1 MSTRS
6 VPSCRIFEKN
16 FYKNVIMVEGSLTTK
31 ISYETGKR
39 PKKAERSG
47 SGNYCS
53 MSDCKNT
60 QFKVDNKAKIK
71 TGVGFFLFP
80 KSPKRR
86 KECLQ
91 SISRFRQRGGKDK
104 FNVNNTH
111 MWISFWLRWHECFG
125 NVTR

>member
-1 MSTRS
+1 
-6 VPSCRIFEKN
+6 
-16 FYKNVIMVEGSLTTK
+16 MVEGSLTTK

-71 TGVGFFLFP
+71 TGVGFFSFQ
-80 KSPKRR
+80 KAQ
-86 KECLQ
+86 KEE
-91 SISRFRQRGGKDK
+91 RNVFKVYPDFGKEEGK
-104 FNVNNTH
+104 INS
-111 MWISFWLRWHECFG
+111 M
-125 NVTR
+125 

>member
-6 VPSCRIFEKN
+6 VPSCRIFEKI
-16 FYKNVIMVEGSLTTK
+16 FYKNVKMVKGSLTTK

-111 MWISFWLRWHECFG
+111 ICEFRFG
-125 NVTR
+125 SGGMNVLGM